1 MIDHD
6 QLFKKLLENF
16 FPEFIEL
23 FFPDISNYWQ
33 PETIEFLPQEV
44 FTDVTAGEKKIADL
58 VVRVSFRDRE
68 VIPKEY
74 RDSLFIIHLEHQS
87 SSQADFNARMFTYFA
102 RLHEKYGLPIY
113 PIVLYSHDSPRTPEP
128 TTYTVDFPGWKV
140 LEFNYRVI
148 QLNQLNW
155 HDFVSIPNP
164 VASALIAK
172 MRMDKQ
178 ERPTVKLSSL
188 QLLVSLG
195 LNPAQIELISQFID
209 VYLELNTQEEAIFK
223 TQLATIEPVQEEEV
237 MEIVTSWQ
245 RQGRAEGRAE
255 GREQGRQQEACTMVL
270 RQLNRRIGALTTQL
284 QERIQQLST
293 PQLEDLGEALLDF
306 SAIAD
311 LENWLLANKNRE

>member
-16 FPEFIEL
+16 FTEFIEL
-23 FFPDISNYWQ
+23 FFPDITKYWQ
-33 PETIEFLPQEV
+33 PETIEFIPQEV

-58 VVRVSFRDRE
+58 VVRVSFRNQ
-68 VIPKEY
+68 
-74 RDSLFIIHLEHQS
+74 DSLFIIHVEHQS
-87 SSQADFNARMFTYFA
+87 SSQSNFNARMFVYFA

-128 TTYTVDFPGWKV
+128 ATYTAEFPGWKV
-140 LEFNYRVI
+140 LEFNYRVV
-148 QLNQLNW
+148 QLNRLNW
-155 HDFVSIPNP
+155 QDFVDIPNP

-172 MRMDKQ
+172 MRMGKQ

-209 VYLELNTQEEAIFK
+209 VYLDLNTKEEAIFQR
-223 TQLATIEPVQEEEV
+223 QLANIEPTQEEEV
-237 MEIVTSWQ
+237 MEIVTSWERRASQ
-245 RQGRAEGRAE
+245 R
-255 GREQGRQQEACTMVL
+255 EAVTMVL
-270 RQLNRRIGALTTQL
+270 RLLNRRVGGLTTQL

-306 SAIAD
+306 TAIAD
-311 LENWLLANKNRE
+311 LENWLRTHEN

>member
-23 FFPDISNYWQ
+23 FFPDITNYWQ
-33 PETIEFLPQEV
+33 PQTIEFLPQEV

-58 VVRVSFRDRE
+58 VVRVS
-68 VIPKEY
+68 Y
-74 RDSLFIIHLEHQS
+74 QNQDSLFIIHVEHQS
-87 SSQADFNARMFTYFA
+87 SSQSDFNARMFTYFA

-128 TTYTVDFPGWKV
+128 TSYTVEFPGWKV
-140 LEFNYRVI
+140 LEFNYRVV

-155 HDFVSIPNP
+155 QDFVTVPNP

-172 MRMDKQ
+172 MRMGKQ

-195 LNPAQIELISQFID
+195 LNPAEIELISQFIG
-209 VYLELNTQEEAIFK
+209 VYLELNTQEEAIFQS
-223 TQLATIEPVQEEEV
+223 QLATIESAQEEEV
-237 MEIVTSWQ
+237 MEIVTGWERRGQ
-245 RQGRAEGRAE
+245 EQ
-255 GREQGRQQEACTMVL
+255 GREQGKQQEACTMVL
-270 RQLNRRIGALTTQL
+270 RQLNRRVGGLTPQL

-293 PQLEDLGEALLDF
+293 PVLEDLGEALLDF

-311 LENWLLANKNRE
+311 LENWLIAHEN

>member
-23 FFPDISNYWQ
+23 FFPDITNYW
-33 PETIEFLPQEV
+33 ERDSIEFLAQEI
-44 FTDVTAGEKKIADL
+44 FTDITVGTKKIVDL
-58 VVRVSFRDRE
+58 VVRASFRD
-68 VIPKEY
+68 
-74 RDSLFIIHLEHQS
+74 RDSLFIIHTEHQS
-87 SSQADFNARMFTYFA
+87 SSESDFNARMFTYFA

-113 PIVLYSHDSPRTPEP
+113 PIVLYSHDSPLTREP
-128 TTYTVDFPGWKV
+128 NIYTVEFPGWKV

-155 HDFVSIPNP
+155 RDFVNIPNP

-178 ERPTVKLSSL
+178 ERPTVKLLSL

-209 VYLELNTQEEAIFK
+209 VYLELNTQEEAVFQS
-223 TQLATIEPVQEEEV
+223 QLATIEPAREEEV

-245 RQGRAEGRAE
+245 RRGREE
-255 GREQGRQQEACTMVL
+255 GREQGKQLEACTMVL
-270 RQLNRRIGALTTQL
+270 RLLNRRVGALTPQL

-311 LENWLLANKNRE
+311 LENWLIANEN